1 VRVITPAERDDFLR
15 DDVIAELKTLKMAS
29 EKKKKKKKKIFHLFA
44 LSKVRPQ

>member
-29 EKKKKKKKKIFHLFA
+29 EKKKKKKIFHLFA